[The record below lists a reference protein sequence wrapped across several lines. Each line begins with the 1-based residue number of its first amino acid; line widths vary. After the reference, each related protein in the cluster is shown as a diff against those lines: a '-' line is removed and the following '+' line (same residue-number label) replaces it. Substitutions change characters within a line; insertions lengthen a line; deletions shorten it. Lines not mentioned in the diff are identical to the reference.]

1 MMITLFK
8 RNSVWT
14 TNGIMNIAGEPVCFN
29 EYAHDY
35 KLDRTVPY
43 GLRCSTQIVM
53 QLFNRNFLKL
63 IEKIR
68 KRSSLFFFITYS
80 GVVQRLERV
89 PCKHQM

>member
-43 GLRCSTQIVM
+43 GLRCST
-53 QLFNRNFLKL
+53 
-63 IEKIR
+63 
-68 KRSSLFFFITYS
+68 
-80 GVVQRLERV
+80 
-89 PCKHQM
+89 